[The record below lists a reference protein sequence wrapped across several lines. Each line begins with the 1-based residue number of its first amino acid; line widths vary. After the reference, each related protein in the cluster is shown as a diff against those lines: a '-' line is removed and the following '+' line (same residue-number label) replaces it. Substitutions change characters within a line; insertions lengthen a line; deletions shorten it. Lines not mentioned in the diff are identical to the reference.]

1 MQRELD
7 MHDHMIWERN
17 LNLLEGEE
25 YLANNNLAL
34 VSSKSGFDDIIKKY
48 VYISPS
54 LIENTLKLVPGL
66 WKVLN
71 GIGIDLGA
79 GVGAVS
85 SVVAKINEVESIYSL
100 ELTENCVRFC
110 HPIIKEN
117 ILRSKQ
123 HKVISVL
130 GDFDNIQLEDSSL
143 DFAISWDSMHHS
155 IDLPKTL
162 KEVRRVLKPEGYFVV
177 VDRGYNNSTTDEE
190 IKRLGNIVYDKE
202 FLKKSYLPV
211 DKILTRK
218 QNGENDIRF
227 REWEESFVNSKFKI
241 INNALIKTKNQRNID
256 SKNDASIPEIFV
268 DYKLGGY
275 MQQKNIYILKNT
287 KHN

>member
-1 MQRELD
+1 MKWQLD

-34 VSSKSGFDDIIKKY
+34 VLSKLGFDDIIKKY
-48 VYISPS
+48 VYLLPS

-66 WKVLN
+66 CKVLN
-71 GIGIDLGA
+71 GVGIDLGA

-85 SVVAKINEVESIYSL
+85 SVVAKIDEVESIYSL

-110 HPIIKEN
+110 HPIIKKG
-117 ILRSKQ
+117 ILNSKQ
-123 HKVISVL
+123 SKVISVL

-162 KEVRRVLKPEGYFVV
+162 KEVRRVLKPEGYFVI

-190 IKRLGNIVYDKE
+190 IERLGNIVYDKE
-202 FLKKSYLPV
+202 FLMNSYLPV

-218 QNGENDIRF
+218 QNGEHDIRF
-227 REWEESFVNSKFKI
+227 REWQECFTSSHFEIEDNV
-241 INNALIKTKNQRNID
+241 LIKTKNKSNIEK
-256 SKNDASIPEIFV
+256 KNDANIREIFV

-275 MQQKNIYILKNT
+275 LQQKNIYILRSMEK
-287 KHN
+287 